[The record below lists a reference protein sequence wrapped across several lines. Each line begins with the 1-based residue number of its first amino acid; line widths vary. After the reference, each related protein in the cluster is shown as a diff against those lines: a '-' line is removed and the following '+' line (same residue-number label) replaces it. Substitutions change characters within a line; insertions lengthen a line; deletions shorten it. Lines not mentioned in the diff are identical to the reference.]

1 MPDNSRESTEELPVR
16 RSALAEAVH
25 VGEQDQARARARLH
39 ERLFGEPE
47 DRAFGRYRLIETVG
61 RGGMGTVWRA
71 HDGKLGR
78 EVALKLLHEG
88 ALRRQL
94 RAKRQLLAEAALMA
108 KLDHPN
114 VVRIYDVGEH
124 EGELYLAMELV
135 RGKTLRRWQQDEERS
150 WEQLLDAYLAAGS
163 GLAAAHRAS
172 LVHGDFKPD
181 NVLVGADGRVLV
193 TDFAMTRHIVE
204 ARLELELAVGE
215 LDTPGDSGGEETHA
229 GSTASGSHAPLVRGT
244 PAYMAPEQFDGQ
256 IADARSDQFSFCV
269 ALWEALAGRRPFLG
283 RTWGLLREAIE
294 RGPEPPERRVG
305 PRALWVALERGLA
318 VDPARRWP
326 ALDELLDELR
336 RARQPA
342 RRGGALLGVGALL
355 LAGVAMLP
363 GVLAEPPP
371 SRSVTSAPQ
380 HCSVEQAQAE
390 MVASW
395 SDTQREAIGAAF
407 RATELPH
414 AEAATTQTLAQ
425 LDAWSRAWV
434 EARGVACS
442 ASDPEQAR
450 LQLVCLDRSRANFAV
465 LVEVLGETN
474 ETSVDA
480 AGELIEALPSVDSC
494 ASYQLP
500 AADQA
505 RSSTELAG
513 REALAQQRDRLEI
526 LWTVGRIDE
535 AIVLADT
542 LMREAELRGASDF
555 VAEAQLFRGLLRLDT
570 GEHELALDELLRAAL
585 RAREAELVELELEAW
600 LAMADA
606 ESRVSGQ
613 DADRWLDIAA
623 LLLARTSSPELE
635 FDYLTIRGMVA
646 RSEGRLDDAL
656 EWFERAREF
665 VASFAEARP
674 QRYVKS
680 LYHVAIAL
688 IELDEHTRALPLMR
702 ESLALAEQIWPAEF
716 PELGVMINGLANVEK
731 HLGDT
736 AGAYA
741 DFQRAHARLTKAF
754 GPDHLYVRTVEYQ
767 LAICEAELGQCEPAR
782 ARMDALLELLRDDP
796 NAVWLLPNALAWR
809 AMLCQTL
816 EPNSRAWADEAL
828 ARASEAF
835 PAGSL
840 QLAKIESHRAWVML
854 ALDDVD
860 AAEQGFARA
869 RPTVEAEL
877 PEQHLDRL
885 ATLAGLG
892 IAWVEL
898 GRGEEARP
906 LLEQSLPILDERR
919 PARAAQVR
927 AALDSLGPAG
937 ASPTSPVSKP

>member
-1 MPDNSRESTEELPVR
+1 MLENSRESTEELPVR

-25 VGEQDQARARARLH
+25 VAEQDHARARARLH

-88 ALRRQL
+88 ALRRPL

-135 RGKTLRRWQQDEERS
+135 RGKTLRRWQQDDARG
-150 WEQLLDAYLAAGS
+150 WEPLLDAYLAAGS
-163 GLAAAHRAS
+163 GLAAAHHAS

-181 NVLVGADGRVLV
+181 NVLVGDDGRVLV

-204 ARLELELAVGE
+204 ARRELELAVAE
-215 LDTPGDSGGEETHA
+215 LDTPGDSGDDDTHA
-229 GSTASGSHAPLVRGT
+229 GSSTSGSHAPLVRGT
-244 PAYMAPEQFDGQ
+244 PAYMAPEQFDGR
-256 IADARSDQFSFCV
+256 IADARSDQFAFCV
-269 ALWEALAGRRPFLG
+269 ALWEALAGRRPFVG
-283 RTWGLLREAIE
+283 RTWALLRAAIE
-294 RGPEPPERRVG
+294 RGPEPPERRIG
-305 PRALWVALERGLA
+305 PRMLWAALERGLV
-318 VDPARRWP
+318 VDPAQRWP
-326 ALDELLDELR
+326 SLDELLDALR

-342 RRGGALLGVGALL
+342 RGRGGALLGLGTLV
-355 LAGVAMLP
+355 LAGVALLP
-363 GVLAEPPP
+363 GLLAAPPP
-371 SRSVTSAPQ
+371 SHAVSPAPQ
-380 HCSVEQAQAE
+380 QCTAEQAQTE
-390 MVASW
+390 MATSW
-395 SDTQREAIGAAF
+395 SDVQRGAITTAF

-425 LDAWSRAWV
+425 LDAWTRAWV
-434 EARGVACS
+434 DARTAACS
-442 ASDPEQAR
+442 TSDPEQAR
-450 LQLVCLDRSRANFAV
+450 LQLVCLDRSRANFAA

-474 ETSVDA
+474 PSTVDA
-480 AGELIEALPSVDSC
+480 AGELIEALPRVDSC
-494 ASYQLP
+494 ATYRLP
-500 AADQA
+500 EADQS
-505 RSSTELAG
+505 RSSTELAA

-526 LWTVGRIDE
+526 LWTVGRVDE
-535 AIVLADT
+535 ALVLADA
-542 LMREAELRGASDF
+542 LMREAELRGASDY

-613 DADRWLDIAA
+613 HADRWLDIAA

-635 FDYLTIRGMVA
+635 FDYLTIRGLVA
-646 RSEGRLDDAL
+646 RSQGRLDDSL
-656 EWFERAREF
+656 EWFERAREY

-680 LYHVAIAL
+680 LHNVAVAL
-688 IELDEHTRALPLMR
+688 VELDELDRALPLMR
-702 ESLALAEQIWPAEF
+702 EALALAEQIWPAEF
-716 PELGVMINGLANVEK
+716 PELGVMLNGLANVEK
-731 HLGDT
+731 NLGET
-736 AGAYA
+736 AAAYA
-741 DFQRAHARLTKAF
+741 DFQRAHARLSKAY
-754 GPDHLYVRTVEYQ
+754 GPEHLYVRTVESQ
-767 LAICEAELGQCEPAR
+767 LALCEAELGRCESAR
-782 ARMDALLELLRDDP
+782 ARLDALLELLRDDP

-816 EPNSRAWADEAL
+816 EPSSRAWADEAL
-828 ARASEAF
+828 ARAKDTF
-835 PAGSL
+835 PPGSL
-840 QLAKIESHRAWVML
+840 QIAKIESHRAWIML
-854 ALDDVD
+854 ALGDVE
-860 AAEQGFARA
+860 AAEQGFASA
-869 RPTVEAEL
+869 RTSFEVEL
-877 PEQHLDRL
+877 PERHLDRL

-898 GRGEEARP
+898 GRGEQARP
-906 LLEQSLPILDERR
+906 LLEQALPILDERR

-927 AALDSLGPAG
+927 AALDALGPA
-937 ASPTSPVSKP
+937 PVQSARG